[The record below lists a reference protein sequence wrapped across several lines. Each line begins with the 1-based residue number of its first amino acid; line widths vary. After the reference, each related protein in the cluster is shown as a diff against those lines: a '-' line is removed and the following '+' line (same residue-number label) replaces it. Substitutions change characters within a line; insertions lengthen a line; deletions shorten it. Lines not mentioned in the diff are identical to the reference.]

1 MEAATRAAARHCDEP
16 AGLAM
21 TRHGIGP
28 SAAAA
33 AAAPPATDT
42 RAPTANADTDM
53 RPPGPVPG
61 RQYRAMEQPS
71 GLSAST
77 SALPFGGRANA
88 DIGRRSKFP

>member
-16 AGLAM
+16 GGLAV
-21 TRHGIGP
+21 TRHGMVQA
-28 SAAAA
+28 SAA

-42 RAPTANADTDM
+42 RAPTAIADADM

-61 RQYRAMEQPS
+61 RQYRTMEQRS

-77 SALPFGGRANA
+77 SALPIGGRANA
-88 DIGRRSKFP
+88 DIGRSSKSP